1 MKGRIIK
8 IFVIF
13 AMLILGAAALFF
25 LEGRKQDSQK
35 VREGY
40 IVAVNELEQLGLQ
53 GKRELLSERSAVLQE
68 NLRSLPV

>member
-40 IVAVNELEQLGLQ
+40 IVAVNELE
-53 GKRELLSERSAVLQE
+53 
-68 NLRSLPV
+68 